1 MASSGREKVA
11 SRLASKRKSGD
22 TATQFLKATE
32 VGAREG
38 AIEGAREGEAEWEQK
53 NDQAGEDL
61 LG

>member
-38 AIEGAREGEAEWEQK
+38 AREGEAEWERK